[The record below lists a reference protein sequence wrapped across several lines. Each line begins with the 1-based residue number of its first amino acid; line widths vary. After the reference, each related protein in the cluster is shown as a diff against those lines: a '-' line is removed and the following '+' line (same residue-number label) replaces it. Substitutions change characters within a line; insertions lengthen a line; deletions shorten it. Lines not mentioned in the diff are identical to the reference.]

1 MDTIVLIP
9 GYMCDQNM
17 WSNQLDIL
25 KKKYKV
31 IIPQLNIGDSIE
43 KFKSNTLKLL
53 PEKFS
58 VIGFSMG
65 GFVALKMAIE
75 EKERVKDLSLIHI

>member
-9 GYMCDQNM
+9 GYMCDQSM

-31 IIPQLNIGDSIE
+31 IIPQLNKGDSIE
-43 KFKSNTLKLL
+43 NLKKYSQTTSRKIFSNR
-53 PEKFS
+53 FFN
-58 VIGFSMG
+58 G
-65 GFVALKMAIE
+65 
-75 EKERVKDLSLIHI
+75 RVCSIKNSY

>member
-43 KFKSNTLKLL
+43 KFKIILSNYFQKN
-53 PEKFS
+53 FQ
-58 VIGFSMG
+58 
-65 GFVALKMAIE
+65 
-75 EKERVKDLSLIHI
+75 